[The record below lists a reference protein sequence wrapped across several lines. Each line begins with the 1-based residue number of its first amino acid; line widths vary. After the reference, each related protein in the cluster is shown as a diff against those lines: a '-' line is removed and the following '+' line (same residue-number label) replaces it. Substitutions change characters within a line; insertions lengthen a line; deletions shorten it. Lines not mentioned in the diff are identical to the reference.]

1 MGDEADIHFEF
12 YRHLQNAIEEKPQR
26 GSRTYTRVAPEYKK
40 GIEGRA
46 DLVVF
51 DEDGPTVVI
60 EAKRPGDGSTN
71 RDIDPY
77 SDKVI
82 KQAFEYAAELGAR
95 YFATYN
101 ADRLVLF
108 NTFEEGRKLL
118 QRSTKSYK
126 ISSPEKF
133 ADTFL
138 DEIERLEEGEEKWD
152 SLDDAFIERVRS
164 FHEQLAPDVQ
174 TSLEEHLDDDED
186 FRSDFVEWS
195 HEQGTEFDNLEGDAR
210 ERVLE
215 NFAEQATYLLINKI
229 IFYRILENS
238 PTYEEEVRPLTVS
251 IHRVQGDLEDHFEEV
266 VENVDFEAVFE
277 HDEIYSEIPLDNCA
291 DRVRE
296 FVVELDDQD
305 LTQFDSDV
313 IGRIYEGVIPA
324 ERRHDMGEYYTPP
337 VICDLITEFA
347 VDEPDDEV
355 LDPAC
360 GSGGFLVSAYHR
372 KRGMLAEP
380 NGAHQR
386 IIDSLYGIDINR
398 FPAHLTVINL
408 AIQDLSTYTDRVN
421 VEVSNFFRVPPEQV
435 RLGRERASAEGGE
448 DEGDDNELVGE
459 TELFDA
465 VVGNPP
471 YIRQENIDDQELVR
485 DHLSDKDI
493 DAEYLSRRSD
503 IYSYFVTYSTEF
515 LRDGGKLGFIISDR
529 WLDTNYGADLQEFIL
544 DNYQIHA
551 VVKFDTQA
559 FEDALVGSSVILL
572 EKQTDKTERDDNVAK
587 FVRVM
592 ESMELDDVVELV
604 EGDQDADLMEVTD
617 EYRMVTRK
625 QGTLYDED
633 KWNLFFMAP
642 PIYFET
648 VAHSKAHELGD
659 VGEVTYGVKSG
670 ANKFF
675 YIRKEEA
682 EELGIEDYTRPL
694 LKASGQVNKIRFTEN
709 DAEEWRALDTHGIVE
724 TALDE
729 TDKDFGE
736 SEEDR
741 VKEWIE
747 KNGHEDLLEYISWGE
762 QQGIHERSSCS
773 SRDTWFDLGELPN
786 PYLLSTMFTWNEHRI
801 IWNESDATCS
811 DQFYTITFDGNHKF
825 MGGVLNSRL
834 AWMGNELLGRHA
846 GGQGMTRLQTKVYET
861 EKLPVISPTG
871 TTDDE
876 RERVVEAFESL
887 MDKEDELD
895 EDAPPEAKE
904 DERDELDRA
913 VLSVLD
919 MEDRLDELK
928 QAVEGLVDMRRKSA
942 GERTK
947 LLVERPDE
955 KEVIELA
962 GVEEAHESSTLN
974 DF

>member
-1 MGDEADIHFEF
+1 MSEADIHFEF
-12 YRHLQNAIEEKPQR
+12 YRHLQNAIEKEPQR
-26 GSRTYTRVAPEYKK
+26 GSRTYTKVVAEYKEE
-40 GIEGRA
+40 IDGRA

-51 DEDGPTVVI
+51 DEDDPAVVI
-60 EAKRPGDGSTN
+60 EAKRPEDGSTN

-82 KQAFEYAAELGAR
+82 KQAFDYAAELGAP

-108 NTFEEGRKLL
+108 RTFEEGKKLL
-118 QRSTKSYK
+118 QRSTKSYN
-126 ISSPEKF
+126 ISSPKSF
-133 ADTFL
+133 AGTFL
-138 DEIERLEEGEEKWD
+138 DEIARLEEGEEKWD

-164 FHEQLAPDVQ
+164 FHEQLSPEIQ
-174 TSLEEHLDDDED
+174 TSLEEHLNDDED
-186 FRSDFVEWS
+186 FRGDFVEWAR
-195 HEQGTEFDNLEGDAR
+195 EQGTEFDELEGDAR
-210 ERVLE
+210 ADVLE

-251 IHRVQGDLEDHFEEV
+251 IHRVREDLEDHFEEV

-277 HDEIYSEIPLDNCA
+277 HDEIYSEIPLDECA

-296 FVVELDDQD
+296 FVIELEDQD
-305 LTQFDSDV
+305 LSQFDSDV

-347 VDEPDDEV
+347 VDEPDDMV

-372 KRGMLAEP
+372 KRDMLPEP

-386 IIDSLYGIDINR
+386 IIQSLYGIDINR

-408 AIQDLSTYTDRVN
+408 AIQDLSTYTEQVN
-421 VEVSNFFRVPPEQV
+421 IEVSNFFRVPPEQV
-435 RLGRERASAEGGE
+435 RLGRERASAEGSESETE
-448 DEGDDNELVGE
+448 DEELVEE

-471 YIRQENIDDQELVR
+471 YIRQENIDDKELVR
-485 DHLSDKDI
+485 DHLSSVGG
-493 DAEYLSRRSD
+493 EHLSKLSD
-503 IYSYFVTYSTEF
+503 IYSYFVTYSTMF
-515 LRDGGKLGFIISDR
+515 LRDGGKLGFIVSDR

-544 DNYQIHA
+544 DNYEIHA

-572 EKQTDKTERDDNVAK
+572 EKQEEETERDDNVAK

-592 ESMELDDVVELV
+592 ESMELGEVVDLV
-604 EGDQDADLMEVTD
+604 EGDQDADLLEVTD

-633 KWNLFFMAP
+633 KWNTLFMAP
-642 PIYFET
+642 PVYFDLLPKT
-648 VAHSKAHELGD
+648 RELSEFA
-659 VGEVTYGVKSG
+659 EVRYGVKTG

-675 YIRKEEA
+675 HMREDEA
-682 EELGIEDYTRPL
+682 ESLGIKPHTRPL
-694 LKASGQVNKIRFTEN
+694 LKATGQVNKIRFTKEDAKEWHVLEVHDLVESALEN
-709 DAEEWRALDTHGIVE
+709 ISKELGDSKEN
-724 TALDE
+724 
-729 TDKDFGE
+729 
-736 SEEDR
+736 R
-741 VKEWIE
+741 VKKWLNQEGYE
-747 KNGHEDLLEYISWGE
+747 ELLEYIEWGE
-762 QQGIHERSSCS
+762 QQEIHERSSCS
-773 SRDTWFDLGELPN
+773 SRDVWFDLGDLPV
-786 PYLLSTMFTWNEHRI
+786 PHLLGTQFTWNEHRI
-801 IWNESDATCS
+801 VWNESKASCS
-811 DQFYTITFDGNHKF
+811 NQFHSISLNDDQKF
-825 MGGVLNSRL
+825 IGGVLNSRI
-834 AWMGNELLGRHA
+834 AWLMNELHGRHA
-846 GGQGMTRLQTKVYET
+846 GGQGMTRLQTMVQET
-861 EKLPVISPTG
+861 KKLPVISPS
-871 TTDDE
+871 E
-876 RERVVEAFESL
+876 PSEKEYNRVVKAFENL
-887 MDKEDELD
+887 MEREDELD
-895 EDAPPEAKE
+895 EDTPPEAKE

-928 QAVEGLVDMRRKSA
+928 QAVKGLVDMRRKSA
-942 GERTK
+942 GERTE
-947 LLVERPDE
+947 LLVERSDE

-962 GVEEAHESSTLN
+962 GVEEVHESKTLE